1 MTNIVTYH
9 SINAKP
15 NEAWLAYVVLP
26 SGEQWLVRFAASTEA
41 AAIEAAKARWEHEK
55 KRYSRHNEIVDD
67 AVKVP
72 AFADCQA
79 PSGRGAH
86 FAGKLWVIHQTTR
99 ELKRIDPSELDSHL
113 AGGYIRGGPR
123 SK

>member
-1 MTNIVTYH
+1 MTSIVTYH
-9 SINAKP
+9 STNAKP

-41 AAIEAAKARWEHEK
+41 AAAEAAKARWESEQ
-55 KRYSRHNEIVDD
+55 KRYAPVSAVYDD
-67 AVKVP
+67 S
-72 AFADCQA
+72 FAKDA
-79 PSGRGAH
+79 AIINGRGAH

-113 AGGYIRGGPR
+113 GAGYVRGGPR